1 MTRILLVF
9 AFLLV
14 EPAAAWAC
22 PLCDS
27 ATADQVRAGLFDGH
41 FLKNLAV
48 VLLPFP
54 LFIGLGVYMYFSGPP
69 QRGSAASLD
78 QEDRH
83 D

>member
-1 MTRILLVF
+1 MILLIG
-9 AFLLV
+9 
-14 EPAAAWAC
+14 PTAAWAC

-54 LFIGLGVYMYFSGPP
+54 LFIGLGVCVYFSGPR
-69 QRGSAASLD
+69 QHGAAPSLD
-78 QEDRH
+78 EEPRRD
-83 D
+83 